1 MKNRSII
8 LVSCGH
14 FEKNVIDKIS
24 SDLLFFFGFPL
35 DVRECSLDLSS
46 FYNPTRRQ
54 YDANLIL
61 KAIAE
66 LTSHDAIKTIG
77 LMRVDIFIP
86 ILTYIFGQSML
97 NGSAGI
103 VSLYRL
109 RNELY
114 GLEQDNNLLIERF
127 RKVIVHE
134 MGHAFG
140 LIHCHKPRCIMRSS
154 TYVEDIDQK
163 DLEFCY
169 KCKTELDERING
181 YRI

>member
-1 MKNRSII
+1 MRNKSII

-24 SDLLFFFGFPL
+24 SDLVYFFGFPL
-35 DVRECSLDLSS
+35 DVKECSLDLSS

-61 KAIAE
+61 QAIADV
-66 LTSHDAIKTIG
+66 SSPDALKT
-77 LMRVDIFIP
+77 
-86 ILTYIFGQSML
+86 
-97 NGSAGI
+97 
-103 VSLYRL
+103 
-109 RNELY
+109 
-114 GLEQDNNLLIERF
+114 
-127 RKVIVHE
+127 

-140 LIHCHKPRCIMRSS
+140 LIHCNNPRCIMRSS
-154 TYVEDIDQK
+154 TYAEDLDQK

-169 KCKTELDERING
+169 KCKRELDEKING